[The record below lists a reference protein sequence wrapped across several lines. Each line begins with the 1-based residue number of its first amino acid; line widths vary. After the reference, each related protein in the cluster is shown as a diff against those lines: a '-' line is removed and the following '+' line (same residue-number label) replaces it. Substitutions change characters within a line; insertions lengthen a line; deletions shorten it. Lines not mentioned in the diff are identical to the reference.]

1 MEELESILLRQ
12 AVEQVP
18 AIWEQIKPEVI
29 SDEIGLKLNYVGTF
43 AGLPLVCNITKFK
56 IGSIFVVHCTLG
68 QHNISAHL
76 KGHITSKKR

>member
-43 AGLPLVCNITKFK
+43 AGLSLVCHITKFK

-68 QHNISAHL
+68 HRHTKFHCQRSNQ
-76 KGHITSKKR
+76 